1 MLEPGFRQHRV
12 RACVCVCVC
21 VLARVGM
28 EAGATTARQ
37 PAPTAVGQ
45 GPPFLGGSPQARCEG
60 WAGPDEAA
68 VTASLRSGVTL
79 VVETEYLTTTLE
91 DRLEEGMATQ
101 PLQYS
106 CLGNPMDRGAW
117 RATVHGVAKGWT
129 RLIAKP
135 TSDTGNKDSF
145 YNGHPRSRGVET
157 GVWDHGM
164 PRRISSSRFLALLP
178 CCCCSVTRALCDP
191 IEVLSCW
198 LFILN
203 SVF

>member
-1 MLEPGFRQHRV
+1 MLEPGFRQQ
-12 RACVCVCVC
+12 CVCVCVC
-21 VLARVGM
+21 VCVSTGGGWR
-28 EAGATTARQ
+28 AGATTARQ
-37 PAPTAVGQ
+37 TAPTAVGQ
-45 GPPFLGGSPQARCEG
+45 GPPFLGGSPKARCEG
-60 WAGPDEAA
+60 WAGPHEVA

-79 VVETEYLTTTLE
+79 VVATEYLTTTLE

-129 RLIAKP
+129 RLIAEP

-145 YNGHPRSRGVET
+145 YNGHPRSRGMET

-164 PRRISSSRFLALLP
+164 PRRSTSSRFLALLP
-178 CCCCSVTRALCDP
+178 CCCCSVTRTLCDP
-191 IEVLSCW
+191 TVVLSCW

-203 SVF
+203 SVFWS